1 MYTCKK
7 CGTPLEKQLSE
18 CPICHTKNPA
28 GEPESMAGKDF
39 TETYDPVAPEYAL
52 IRQKSRKAAA
62 ILAFTLGFL
71 GIPLF
76 YLGYKRIG
84 LWWLFVA
91 IVAIAVA
98 ILAWVPTFY
107 FLIGALLAAQLGLG
121 VYILTSS
128 NLKDG
133 RGELL
138 R

>member
-1 MYTCKK
+1 MYTCKQ

-28 GEPESMAGKDF
+28 GEPESMVGKDL
-39 TETYDPVAPEYAL
+39 TETYDPVAPEFQL
-52 IRQKSRKAAA
+52 IRQKSRKLAA
-62 ILAFTLGFL
+62 ILAFGIGFL

-84 LWWLFVA
+84 LWWLFIA
-91 IVAIAVA
+91 IVVVAIA
-98 ILAWVPTFY
+98 ILAGIPALFY
-107 FLIGALLAAQLGLG
+107 LLGGLLIAQIGLGL
-121 VYILTSS
+121 VILTNS

>member
-28 GEPESMAGKDF
+28 GEPESMAGKDL
-39 TETYDPVAPEYAL
+39 TETYDPVAPEFVL
-52 IRQKSRKAAA
+52 IRQKSRKLAAV
-62 ILAFTLGFL
+62 LAFTLGFL

-76 YLGYKRIG
+76 YLGYKRSG

-91 IVAIAVA
+91 IVVVA
-98 ILAWVPTFY
+98 IGILWVPISY
-107 FLIGALLAAQLGLG
+107 YLIGALLLAQIGLGL
-121 VYILTSS
+121 VILTSS